1 MIMGDFNITLSQID
15 IFRKQNKTKKDI
27 ENLKTINK

>member
-1 MIMGDFNITLSQID
+1 MGDFNITLSQID
-15 IFRKQNKTKKDI
+15 IFRKQTKKKDI

>member
-15 IFRKQNKTKKDI
+15 IFRKQNKKKGYRKFED
-27 ENLKTINK
+27 N